1 MFNKNINIKNILAI
15 ILAIT
20 LIFSS
25 ISITVFATPS
35 SDIPDEML
43 DNVYL
48 DALAYT
54 GYDVQALKNNG
65 QIFIKY
71 GSMVSDSILS
81 NISYDSSFANEGIET
96 VTDTSTISGKAP
108 NLARFEKYGLCCA
121 SYCSYVYFNYLPN
134 IVGMDTSDYIRPT
147 NLKSSGAWSTAA
159 EKWVESGLAREIKF
173 KQSSDGKTFTAD
185 EEIPIGSLIVFTASG
200 TVSHVG
206 LYAGKYNG
214 KNFITHVGNSRGPEI
229 ITLEGLSKNGA
240 AELVSSVI
248 VPEIIEEN
256 GVIEVYKKDTNGKAL
271 SGAVFVATHKET
283 GIQYKIG
290 PTNSNGYAVSQERL
304 PYGTYTVKETVFPTN
319 YQSSGQSEWTV
330 TVNSSNK
337 GTVTINAVN
346 EQIPGKVQ
354 IVKTS
359 EDNKIDGISFR
370 ITGNGVDKT
379 VKTENG
385 GKITISNLKPGT
397 YTVTETVEDKYEP
410 QETRTVT
417 VVSGQTSTVTFNNTL
432 KRGDL
437 KVIKTSEDGLNE
449 GIKFHLYG
457 TSHSGLEVDEYAV
470 TNKNGIATFNDVLMG
485 NNYTLEEV
493 DTASKY
499 VVPESQSAN
508 IEWNKVTE
516 KSFHNILKKFTV
528 TVTKAD
534 TEKGNAQG
542 DATLTGAVY
551 GIYNGDELI
560 DKYTTDS
567 NGKFTTKEYVCGDN
581 WTLKEITAS
590 EGYLL
595 DETVY
600 KIGAEANNYTVERNT
615 LSMNVTE
622 QVIKGN
628 IAIIKHSDDGSTQIE
643 HPEVGAEFQVY
654 LKSAGSYNKAKE
666 TERDTLVCD
675 KNGFAQT
682 KDFPYGTYTVHQTKG
697 AEGREFMPD
706 FDVIIN
712 TDGQTYRYLINNANF
727 ESYVKVIKKDDETGK
742 TIPYAGAG
750 FQIYDPDGEL
760 VTMTYTYPTPTTIDI
775 FYTDASGSLI
785 TPEKLPYGK
794 GYKLVE
800 VQAPYGYVI
809 DRTPIT
815 FDIVADTATEDN
827 NFMIVVIEKTNIPQ
841 KGQIAFT
848 KTGYIFT
855 TVKEENGLY
864 EAQFELGNLDGAT
877 VTITAAEDIYTPD
890 GTLRYKKGSDVD
902 IIITKADGKAI
913 SKPLYLGKY
922 EIKESVAP
930 YGYTKSNEIVFVE
943 LTYAGQEIDIVSAET
958 SMYNHYQNVEISLK
972 KVLEQDELFNI
983 GMHDE
988 YKNIYFGLYVDE
1000 EIVAKDGTVIPKDGL
1015 IGYSSCDENG
1025 IISFAPNI
1033 PVDTKLY
1040 IKEYRTDEHYIISDE
1055 KYPLTFNY
1063 AGQNVTCVEI
1073 EANDGVSI
1081 ENKLIRGTIAVKKV
1095 DNDGFA
1101 VAGAVFGLF
1110 KANETEFTEKTALMI
1125 STSNEIGVFGFE
1137 NVPYGKWIVREIKSP
1152 PSFKINTTIY
1162 IVSITTDEE
1171 IVELVI
1177 ENKFILGSVKVSK
1190 IDKDNPEI
1198 KLSGAIFELYVDV
1211 DRNKEFNPE
1220 IDILVG
1226 QLNEDEVGV
1235 YIMNDLRHNGY
1246 FIHEKS
1252 APDGYI
1258 KDDDYHYFEIT
1269 EDGMLIEFEIT
1280 NEKLPEPEVPVPDIP
1295 NTDEPWR
1302 LGFWIGMTAVAF
1314 GGLVAYVIITIKK
1327 KDEE

>member
-1 MFNKNINIKNILAI
+1 MFKKNINIKKLLAVILATI
-15 ILAIT
+15 SV
-20 LIFSS
+20 FST
-25 ISITVFATPS
+25 IPVTVFAAPA

-54 GYDVQALKNNG
+54 GYDVQSLKDNG
-65 QIFIKY
+65 QIFKKY
-71 GSMVSDSILS
+71 GSMVADSILS
-81 NISYDSSFANEGIET
+81 NISYDTGFANEGTET
-96 VTDTSTISGKAP
+96 VVNVSTVSGKAP

-134 IVGMDTSDYIRPT
+134 IAGVDTSDYIRPT

-185 EEIPIGSLIVFTASG
+185 EEIPIGSLVVFTASG

-256 GVIEVYKKDTNGKAL
+256 GVIQIYKKDTNGKAL

-319 YQSSGQSEWTV
+319 YQASGQSEWTV

-337 GTVTINAVN
+337 GTVTINAIN
-346 EQIPGKVQ
+346 EQIPGNVQ

-359 EDNKIDGISFR
+359 EDGKADGVLFR

-379 VKTENG
+379 VKTEND

-397 YTVTETVEDKYEP
+397 YTITETVEDKYEP
-410 QETRTVT
+410 QETRNVT

-432 KRGDL
+432 KRGNL
-437 KVIKTSEDGLNE
+437 EVTKTSEDALNE

-470 TNKNGIATFNDVLMG
+470 TNKNGIAIFNDVLIG

-493 DTASKY
+493 DTDSKY
-499 VVPESQSAN
+499 VIPESQSAN

-516 KSFHNILKKFTV
+516 KSFHNVLKKFTV
-528 TVTKAD
+528 TVTKTDA
-534 TEKGNAQG
+534 EKGYAQG
-542 DATLTGAVY
+542 DATLSCAVY
-551 GIYNGDELI
+551 GIYDGDKLI
-560 DKYTTDS
+560 DKYTTDA
-567 NGKFTTKEYVCGDN
+567 NGKFTTKEYICSDN
-581 WTLKEITAS
+581 WTLREITAS

-595 DETVY
+595 DETVH
-600 KIGAEANNYTVERNT
+600 KIGAESNNYTVEKNT

-622 QVIKGN
+622 QAINGN

-654 LKSAGSYNKAKE
+654 LKAARNYEKAKE

-682 KDFPYGTYTVHQTKG
+682 KDLPYGTYTVHQTKG

-727 ESYVKVIKKDDETGK
+727 ESYVKVIKKDAETGK

-750 FQIYDPDGEL
+750 FKIYDPDGKL
-760 VTMTYTYPTPTTIDI
+760 VTMTYTYPTPTTIDT
-775 FYTDASGSLI
+775 FYTDANGSLI
-785 TPEKLPYGK
+785 TPERLPYGK

-800 VQAPYGYVI
+800 VQAPYGYVLNK
-809 DRTPIT
+809 TPVS
-815 FDIVADTATEDN
+815 FDITSDTATEDGG
-827 NFMIVVIEKTNIPQ
+827 ITVVI
-841 KGQIAFT
+841 
-848 KTGYIFT
+848 
-855 TVKEENGLY
+855 
-864 EAQFELGNLDGAT
+864 
-877 VTITAAEDIYTPD
+877 
-890 GTLRYKKGSDVD
+890 
-902 IIITKADGKAI
+902 
-913 SKPLYLGKY
+913 
-922 EIKESVAP
+922 
-930 YGYTKSNEIVFVE
+930 
-943 LTYAGQEIDIVSAET
+943 
-958 SMYNHYQNVEISLK
+958 
-972 KVLEQDELFNI
+972 
-983 GMHDE
+983 
-988 YKNIYFGLYVDE
+988 
-1000 EIVAKDGTVIPKDGL
+1000 
-1015 IGYSSCDENG
+1015 
-1025 IISFAPNI
+1025 
-1033 PVDTKLY
+1033 
-1040 IKEYRTDEHYIISDE
+1040 
-1055 KYPLTFNY
+1055 
-1063 AGQNVTCVEI
+1063 I
-1073 EANDGVSI
+1073 EV
-1081 ENKLIRGTIAVKKV
+1081 ENKPIRGTIVGKKI
-1095 DNDGFA
+1095 DEDGFA
-1101 VAGAVFGLF
+1101 IAGAVFGLF
-1110 KANETEFTEKTALMI
+1110 NESETAFTEETAIMI

-1137 NVPYGKWIVREIKSP
+1137 NILYGKWIVRELKSP
-1152 PSFKINTTIY
+1152 PSFKLNPTVYTVNVMEDGEIIEL
-1162 IVSITTDEE
+1162 IV
-1171 IVELVI
+1171 
-1177 ENKFILGSVKVSK
+1177 ENKFILGSVKVTK
-1190 IDKDNPEI
+1190 VDEDNPET
-1198 KLSGAIFELYVDV
+1198 KLSSAVFEIYVDV
-1211 DRNKEFNPE
+1211 DRNKEFNPD

-1226 QLNEDEVGV
+1226 ELTEDEIGV

-1246 FIHEKS
+1246 FVHEKL

-1258 KDDDYHYFEIT
+1258 KDDEYHYFEIT
-1269 EDGMLIEFEIT
+1269 EDGTIIELEIS
-1280 NEKLPEPEVPVPDIP
+1280 NEKIPEPEVPVPDIP
-1295 NTDEPWR
+1295 NTDASWR
-1302 LGFWIGMTAVAF
+1302 LSFWVGMTAIAF
-1314 GGLVAYVIITIKK
+1314 GGLVAYIIITIKR

>member
-1 MFNKNINIKNILAI
+1 MFKKNINIKKLLAVILAVI
-15 ILAIT
+15 SV
-20 LIFSS
+20 FST
-25 ISITVFATPS
+25 IPVTVFAAPA

-54 GYDVQALKNNG
+54 GYDVQGLKDNG
-65 QIFIKY
+65 QIFKKY
-71 GSMVSDSILS
+71 GSMVADSILS
-81 NISYDSSFANEGIET
+81 NISYDTGFANEGTET
-96 VTDTSTISGKAP
+96 VVNVSTVSGKAP

-134 IVGMDTSDYIRPT
+134 IAGVDTSDYIRPT

-283 GIQYKIG
+283 GTQYKIG
-290 PTNSNGYAVSQERL
+290 PTNSNGYTVSQERL
-304 PYGTYTVKETVFPTN
+304 PYGTYTVKETVFPIN
-319 YQSSGQSEWTV
+319 YQASGESEWTV
-330 TVNSSNK
+330 TVNSNNK

-359 EDNKIDGISFR
+359 EDGKVDGISFR

-379 VKTENG
+379 VKTEKD

-397 YTVTETVEDKYEP
+397 YTITETVEDKYEP
-410 QETRTVT
+410 QETRKAT

-432 KRGDL
+432 KRGTL
-437 KVIKTSEDGLNE
+437 EVTKTSEDGLNE

-457 TSHSGLEVDEYAV
+457 TSHSGLEVDEYTV
-470 TNKNGIATFNDVLMG
+470 TDKNGIATFNDVLMG
-485 NNYTLEEV
+485 NDYTLEEV

-499 VVPESQSAN
+499 VVPESQNTN

-516 KSFHNILKKFTV
+516 KSFHNVLKKFTV
-528 TVTKAD
+528 TITKTD
-534 TEKGNAQG
+534 TEKGFSQG
-542 DATLTGAVY
+542 YATLTGAVY
-551 GIYNGDELI
+551 GIYNGDKLI
-560 DKYTTDS
+560 DKYTTDA
-567 NGKFTTKEYVCGDN
+567 NGKFTTREYVCGDN
-581 WTLKEITAS
+581 WTLREIAAS

-595 DETVY
+595 DETVH
-600 KIGAEANNYTVERNT
+600 KIGAESKNYTVERNT

-666 TERDTLVCD
+666 TERDAIVCD

-682 KDFPYGTYTVHQTKG
+682 KDLPYGTYIVHQTKG
-697 AEGREFMPD
+697 TEGRELLPD
-706 FDVIIN
+706 FDVVIN

-727 ESYVKVIKKDDETGK
+727 ESYVKVIKKDAETGK
-742 TIPYAGAG
+742 TIPYVGAG
-750 FQIYDPDGEL
+750 FQIYDPDGKL
-760 VTMTYTYPTPTTIDI
+760 VTMTYTYPTPTTIDT
-775 FYTDASGSLI
+775 FYTDANGSLI
-785 TPEKLPYGK
+785 TPERLPYGK
-794 GYKLVE
+794 GYTLVE

-809 DRTPIT
+809 DRNPVS
-815 FDIVADTATEDN
+815 FDITADTATEDGE
-827 NFMIVVIEKTNIPQ
+827 IILVI
-841 KGQIAFT
+841 
-848 KTGYIFT
+848 
-855 TVKEENGLY
+855 
-864 EAQFELGNLDGAT
+864 
-877 VTITAAEDIYTPD
+877 
-890 GTLRYKKGSDVD
+890 
-902 IIITKADGKAI
+902 
-913 SKPLYLGKY
+913 
-922 EIKESVAP
+922 
-930 YGYTKSNEIVFVE
+930 
-943 LTYAGQEIDIVSAET
+943 
-958 SMYNHYQNVEISLK
+958 
-972 KVLEQDELFNI
+972 
-983 GMHDE
+983 
-988 YKNIYFGLYVDE
+988 
-1000 EIVAKDGTVIPKDGL
+1000 
-1015 IGYSSCDENG
+1015 
-1025 IISFAPNI
+1025 
-1033 PVDTKLY
+1033 
-1040 IKEYRTDEHYIISDE
+1040 
-1055 KYPLTFNY
+1055 
-1063 AGQNVTCVEI
+1063 I
-1073 EANDGVSI
+1073 EI
-1081 ENKLIRGTIAVKKV
+1081 ENKPIR
-1095 DNDGFA
+1095 
-1101 VAGAVFGLF
+1101 
-1110 KANETEFTEKTALMI
+1110 
-1125 STSNEIGVFGFE
+1125 
-1137 NVPYGKWIVREIKSP
+1137 
-1152 PSFKINTTIY
+1152 
-1162 IVSITTDEE
+1162 
-1171 IVELVI
+1171 
-1177 ENKFILGSVKVSK
+1177 GSVKVTK
-1190 IDKDNPEI
+1190 VDEGNPEI
-1198 KLSGAIFELYVDV
+1198 KLSGAVFELYVDV
-1211 DRNKEFNPE
+1211 DKNKEFNPD

-1226 QLNEDEVGV
+1226 ELNEDKVGV

-1258 KDDDYHYFEIT
+1258 KDDGYHYFEIT
-1269 EDGMLIEFEIT
+1269 EDGIVIELEIT
-1280 NEKLPEPEVPVPDIP
+1280 NEKIPEPEVPVPDIP
-1295 NTDEPWR
+1295 NTDASWR
-1302 LGFWIGMTAVAF
+1302 LSFWVGMTAIAF
-1314 GGLVAYVIITIKK
+1314 GGLVAYVIITIKR

>member
-1 MFNKNINIKNILAI
+1 MFKKNIKIKKLLAVILA
-15 ILAIT
+15 AISV
-20 LIFSS
+20 FSS
-25 ISITVFATPS
+25 IPVTVFAAPA

-54 GYDVQALKNNG
+54 GYDVQGLKDNG
-65 QIFIKY
+65 QLFKKY

-81 NISYDSSFANEGIET
+81 DISYDTGFANEGTET
-96 VTDTSTISGKAP
+96 VTDSSTISGKAP

-134 IVGMDTSDYIRPT
+134 IVGMDTSGYIRPT

-200 TVSHVG
+200 KVSHVG

-229 ITLEGLSKNGA
+229 ITMEGLSKNGS

-283 GIQYKIG
+283 GTQYKIG

-319 YQSSGQSEWTV
+319 YQASGQSEWTV
-330 TVNSSNK
+330 TVNSNNK
-337 GTVTINAVN
+337 GTVTINAIN

-354 IVKTS
+354 IVKIS
-359 EDNKIDGISFR
+359 EDGKVDGISFH

-385 GKITISNLKPGT
+385 GKIIVSNLKPGT
-397 YTVTETVEDKYEP
+397 YTITETVEDKYEP
-410 QETRTVT
+410 QERRTVT

-432 KRGDL
+432 KRGIL
-437 KVIKTSEDGLNE
+437 EVTKTSEDGLNE

-457 TSHSGLEVDEYAV
+457 TSHSGLKIDEYAV
-470 TNKNGIATFNDVLMG
+470 TDKNGIATFNDVLIG

-499 VVPESQSAN
+499 VVLESQSAN

-516 KSFHNILKKFTV
+516 KSFHNVLKKFTV
-528 TVTKAD
+528 TVTKTDA
-534 TEKGNAQG
+534 EKSNAQG
-542 DATLTGAVY
+542 DATITGAVY
-551 GIYNGDELI
+551 GIYNGDDLI
-560 DKYTTDS
+560 DKYTTDA

-581 WTLKEITAS
+581 WTLREITAS

-595 DETVY
+595 DETVH
-600 KIGAEANNYTVERNT
+600 KIGAESKNYTVERNT
-615 LSMNVTE
+615 LSMSVTE

-654 LKSAGSYNKAKE
+654 LKSAGSYNEAKE

-706 FDVIIN
+706 FDAIIN

-727 ESYVKVIKKDDETGK
+727 ESYVKVIKKDAETGK

-750 FQIYDPDGEL
+750 FQIYDPDGKL
-760 VTMTYTYPTPTTIDI
+760 VTMTYTYPTPTTIDT
-775 FYTDASGSLI
+775 FYTDTNGSLI
-785 TPEKLPYGK
+785 TPERLPYGK
-794 GYKLVE
+794 GYTLVE

-809 DRTPIT
+809 DRNPVS
-815 FDIVADTATEDN
+815 FDITADTATEDGE
-827 NFMIVVIEKTNIPQ
+827 ITVVVIE
-841 KGQIAFT
+841 
-848 KTGYIFT
+848 
-855 TVKEENGLY
+855 
-864 EAQFELGNLDGAT
+864 
-877 VTITAAEDIYTPD
+877 
-890 GTLRYKKGSDVD
+890 
-902 IIITKADGKAI
+902 
-913 SKPLYLGKY
+913 
-922 EIKESVAP
+922 
-930 YGYTKSNEIVFVE
+930 
-943 LTYAGQEIDIVSAET
+943 
-958 SMYNHYQNVEISLK
+958 
-972 KVLEQDELFNI
+972 
-983 GMHDE
+983 
-988 YKNIYFGLYVDE
+988 
-1000 EIVAKDGTVIPKDGL
+1000 
-1015 IGYSSCDENG
+1015 
-1025 IISFAPNI
+1025 
-1033 PVDTKLY
+1033 
-1040 IKEYRTDEHYIISDE
+1040 
-1055 KYPLTFNY
+1055 
-1063 AGQNVTCVEI
+1063 
-1073 EANDGVSI
+1073 I
-1081 ENKLIRGTIAVKKV
+1081 ENKPIRGTIMGKKI
-1095 DNDGFA
+1095 DEDGFTTSS
-1101 VAGAVFGLF
+1101 AVFGLF
-1110 KANETEFTEKTALMI
+1110 KENETEFTEETALMT

-1137 NVPYGKWIVREIKSP
+1137 NVPYGKWIVRELKSP
-1152 PSFKINTTIY
+1152 PSFKLNTTVYTVNVMEDGEIIEL
-1162 IVSITTDEE
+1162 IV
-1171 IVELVI
+1171 
-1177 ENKFILGSVKVSK
+1177 ENKFILGSVKVTK
-1190 IDKDNPEI
+1190 VDEDNLET
-1198 KLSGAIFELYVDV
+1198 KLSGAIFEIYVDV
-1211 DRNKEFNPE
+1211 DGNKEFNPE
-1220 IDILVG
+1220 IDILIG
-1226 QLNEDEVGV
+1226 ELKEDEVGV
-1235 YIMNDLRHNGY
+1235 YIMNDLRYNGY
-1246 FIHEKS
+1246 FVYEKS

-1258 KDDDYHYFEIT
+1258 KDDGYHYFEIT
-1269 EDGMLIEFEIT
+1269 EDGMLIELEIT
-1280 NEKLPEPEVPVPDIP
+1280 NEKIPEPEVPVPDIP
-1295 NTDEPWR
+1295 NTDASWR
-1302 LGFWIGMTAVAF
+1302 LSFWIGMTAIVF
-1314 GGLVAYVIITIKK
+1314 GCLVAYIIITIKR

>member
-1 MFNKNINIKNILAI
+1 MQNKVKKI
-15 ILAIT
+15 
-20 LIFSS
+20 
-25 ISITVFATPS
+25 ISIFLSILMVASVLPLSVFAAPS
-35 SDIPDEML
+35 SDVPDEML

-134 IVGMDTSDYIRPT
+134 IAGVDTSDYIRPT

-159 EKWVESGLAREIKF
+159 QKWVESGKAREISF

-185 EEIPIGSLIVFTASG
+185 EEIPIGSLVVFTASG

-256 GVIEVYKKDTNGKAL
+256 GVIEIYKKDTNGKAL

-319 YQSSGQSEWTV
+319 YQASGQSEWTV

-337 GTVTINAVN
+337 GTVTINAIN
-346 EQIPGKVQ
+346 EQIPGNVQ

-359 EDNKIDGISFR
+359 EDGKADGVLFR
-370 ITGNGVDKT
+370 ITGNGVDKP
-379 VKTENG
+379 VKTEND

-397 YTVTETVEDKYEP
+397 YTITETVEDKYEP

-432 KRGDL
+432 KRGNL
-437 KVIKTSEDGLNE
+437 EVTKTSEDGLNE
-449 GIKFHLYG
+449 GVKFHLYG
-457 TSHSGLEVDEYAV
+457 TSHSGLKVDEYAI
-470 TNKNGIATFNDVLMG
+470 TNKNGIAIFNDVLIG

-493 DTASKY
+493 DTDSKY
-499 VVPESQSAN
+499 VLPESQSAN

-516 KSFHNILKKFTV
+516 KSFHNALKKFTV
-528 TVTKAD
+528 TVTKTD
-534 TEKGNAQG
+534 KETNSAQG
-542 DATLTGAVY
+542 NATLTGAVY

-560 DKYTTDS
+560 DKYTTDA
-567 NGKFTTKEYVCGDN
+567 NGNFTTKEYVCGDN
-581 WTLKEITAS
+581 WTLREITAS

-595 DETVY
+595 DETVH
-600 KIGAEANNYTVERNT
+600 KIGVEPKNYTVEKNT

-628 IAIIKHSDDGSTQIE
+628 IAIIKHSDDGGTQIE
-643 HPEVGAEFQVY
+643 HPEVGAEFLVY
-654 LKSAGSYNKAKE
+654 LKSAGSYDKAKE

-682 KDFPYGTYTVHQTKG
+682 KDLPYGTYTVHQTKG
-697 AEGREFMPD
+697 AEGRQFIPN
-706 FDVIIN
+706 FDVVIN
-712 TDGQTYRYLINNANF
+712 SDGQTYRYLINNANF
-727 ESYVKVIKKDDETGK
+727 ESYVKVIKKDSETGK
-742 TIPYAGAG
+742 TVPYAGAG
-750 FQIYDPDGEL
+750 FKIYDPDGKL
-760 VTMTYTYPTPTTIDI
+760 VTMTYTYPTPTTIDT
-775 FYTDASGSLI
+775 FYTDANGSLV
-785 TPEKLPYGK
+785 TPERLPYGK

-815 FDIVADTATEDN
+815 FDIAADTATEDGG
-827 NFMIVVIEKTNIPQ
+827 ITVVI
-841 KGQIAFT
+841 
-848 KTGYIFT
+848 
-855 TVKEENGLY
+855 
-864 EAQFELGNLDGAT
+864 
-877 VTITAAEDIYTPD
+877 
-890 GTLRYKKGSDVD
+890 
-902 IIITKADGKAI
+902 
-913 SKPLYLGKY
+913 
-922 EIKESVAP
+922 
-930 YGYTKSNEIVFVE
+930 
-943 LTYAGQEIDIVSAET
+943 
-958 SMYNHYQNVEISLK
+958 
-972 KVLEQDELFNI
+972 
-983 GMHDE
+983 
-988 YKNIYFGLYVDE
+988 
-1000 EIVAKDGTVIPKDGL
+1000 
-1015 IGYSSCDENG
+1015 
-1025 IISFAPNI
+1025 
-1033 PVDTKLY
+1033 
-1040 IKEYRTDEHYIISDE
+1040 
-1055 KYPLTFNY
+1055 
-1063 AGQNVTCVEI
+1063 I
-1073 EANDGVSI
+1073 EV
-1081 ENKLIRGTIAVKKV
+1081 ENKPIHGTIMGKKL
-1095 DNDGFA
+1095 DEDGFA
-1101 VAGAVFGLF
+1101 IAGAVFGLF
-1110 KANETEFTEKTALMI
+1110 KENETEFTEETALMT

-1137 NVPYGKWIVREIKSP
+1137 NVSYGEWIVREIETP
-1152 PSFKINTTIY
+1152 PSFKLNPTVYKVKVMEDGEVI
-1162 IVSITTDEE
+1162 
-1171 IVELVI
+1171 ELVV
-1177 ENKFILGSVKVSK
+1177 ENKFILGSVEVTKV
-1190 IDKDNPEI
+1190 DEDNLEI

-1211 DRNKEFNPE
+1211 DGNKEFNSE
-1220 IDILVG
+1220 IDILIG
-1226 QLNEDEVGV
+1226 ELKEDEVGV
-1235 YIMNDLRHNGY
+1235 YIMNDLRYNGY
-1246 FIHEKS
+1246 FVYEKS
-1252 APDGYI
+1252 APGGYI
-1258 KDDDYHYFEIT
+1258 KDDKYHYFEIT
-1269 EDGMLIEFEIT
+1269 EDGTIIELEIS
-1280 NEKLPEPEVPVPDIP
+1280 NEKIPEPETPNPDIP
-1295 NTDEPWR
+1295 NTDVPWR
-1302 LGFWIGMTAVAF
+1302 LGFWVGMTAVAF

>member
-1 MFNKNINIKNILAI
+1 MFKKNINIKKLLAVILA
-15 ILAIT
+15 AISV
-20 LIFSS
+20 FSS
-25 ISITVFATPS
+25 IPVTVFAAPA

-54 GYDVQALKNNG
+54 GYNVQSLKDNG
-65 QIFIKY
+65 QIFKKY
-71 GSMVSDSILS
+71 GSMVADSILS
-81 NISYDSSFANEGIET
+81 DISYDTGFANEGTET
-96 VTDTSTISGKAP
+96 VSDSSTVSGKAP

-134 IVGMDTSDYIRPT
+134 IAGVDTSDYIRPT

-319 YQSSGQSEWTV
+319 YQASGQSEWTV

-359 EDNKIDGISFR
+359 EDGKVDGISFH
-370 ITGNGVDKT
+370 ITGNGVNKT

-385 GKITISNLKPGT
+385 GKITISNLKPGI
-397 YTVTETVEDKYEP
+397 YTITEIVEDKYEP
-410 QETRTVT
+410 QETKTVT
-417 VVSGQTSTVTFNNTL
+417 VVSGQTSTITFNNTL
-432 KRGDL
+432 KRGRL
-437 KVIKTSEDGLNE
+437 EITKTSEDGLNE
-449 GIKFHLYG
+449 GVTFHLYG
-457 TSHSGLEVDEYAV
+457 TSHSGLKVDEYAV

-499 VVPESQSAN
+499 VIPKSQTAT

-516 KSFHNILKKFTV
+516 KSFHNMLKKFTV
-528 TVTKAD
+528 TVTKTDA
-534 TEKGNAQG
+534 EKVSAQS
-542 DATLTGAVY
+542 DATLAGAVY

-560 DKYTTDS
+560 DKYTTDA

-581 WTLKEITAS
+581 WTLREITAS

-595 DETVY
+595 DETVH
-600 KIGAEANNYTVERNT
+600 KIGAESKNYTVESNT

-622 QVIKGN
+622 QIIKGN

-654 LKSAGSYNKAKE
+654 LKSAGNYDTAKE

-675 KNGFAQT
+675 KNGFTQT
-682 KDFPYGTYTVHQTKG
+682 KDLPYGTYTVHQTKG
-697 AEGREFMPD
+697 AEGREFISD
-706 FDVIIN
+706 FDVVIN

-727 ESYVKVIKKDDETGK
+727 ESYVKVIKKDAETGK

-750 FQIYDPDGEL
+750 FKIYDPDGKL
-760 VTMTYTYPTPTTIDI
+760 VTMTYTYPTPTTIDT
-775 FYTDASGSLI
+775 FYTDANGSLI
-785 TPEKLPYGK
+785 TPERLPYGK
-794 GYKLVE
+794 GYTLVE

-809 DRTPIT
+809 DKKPVS
-815 FDIVADTATEDN
+815 FDITADTATEDGGIT
-827 NFMIVVIEKTNIPQ
+827 MVVIE
-841 KGQIAFT
+841 
-848 KTGYIFT
+848 
-855 TVKEENGLY
+855 V
-864 EAQFELGNLDGAT
+864 
-877 VTITAAEDIYTPD
+877 
-890 GTLRYKKGSDVD
+890 
-902 IIITKADGKAI
+902 
-913 SKPLYLGKY
+913 
-922 EIKESVAP
+922 
-930 YGYTKSNEIVFVE
+930 
-943 LTYAGQEIDIVSAET
+943 
-958 SMYNHYQNVEISLK
+958 
-972 KVLEQDELFNI
+972 
-983 GMHDE
+983 
-988 YKNIYFGLYVDE
+988 
-1000 EIVAKDGTVIPKDGL
+1000 
-1015 IGYSSCDENG
+1015 
-1025 IISFAPNI
+1025 
-1033 PVDTKLY
+1033 
-1040 IKEYRTDEHYIISDE
+1040 
-1055 KYPLTFNY
+1055 
-1063 AGQNVTCVEI
+1063 
-1073 EANDGVSI
+1073 
-1081 ENKLIRGTIAVKKV
+1081 ENKPIRGTIVGTKI
-1095 DNDGFA
+1095 DEDGFA
-1101 VAGAVFGLF
+1101 IAGAVFGLF
-1110 KANETEFTEKTALMI
+1110 KENETEFTEETALMT

-1137 NVPYGKWIVREIKSP
+1137 NVSYGEWIVREIETP
-1152 PSFKINTTIY
+1152 PSFKLNPTVYKVKVMEDGEVI
-1162 IVSITTDEE
+1162 
-1171 IVELVI
+1171 ELVV
-1177 ENKFILGSVKVSK
+1177 ENKFILGSVEVTKV
-1190 IDKDNPEI
+1190 DEDNPET
-1198 KLSGAIFELYVDV
+1198 KLSGAVFEVYVDV
-1211 DRNKEFNPE
+1211 DKNKEFNPE

-1226 QLNEDEVGV
+1226 ELKEDEVGV

-1269 EDGMLIEFEIT
+1269 EDGMVIELEIT
-1280 NEKLPEPEVPVPDIP
+1280 NERTPEPEVPVPDIP
-1295 NTDEPWR
+1295 NTDASWK
-1302 LGFWIGMTAVAF
+1302 LSFWVGMTAIAF
-1314 GGLVAYVIITIKK
+1314 GGLVAYIIITIKK

>member
-1 MFNKNINIKNILAI
+1 MFKKNINIKKLLAVILA
-15 ILAIT
+15 AISV
-20 LIFSS
+20 FSS
-25 ISITVFATPS
+25 IPVTVFAAPA
-35 SDIPDEML
+35 SDIPNEML

-54 GYDVQALKNNG
+54 GYNVQSLKDNG
-65 QIFIKY
+65 QIFKKY
-71 GSMVSDSILS
+71 GSMVADSILS
-81 NISYDSSFANEGIET
+81 DISYDTGFANEGTET
-96 VTDTSTISGKAP
+96 VSDSSTVSGKAP

-134 IVGMDTSDYIRPT
+134 IAGVDTSDYIRPT

-229 ITLEGLSKNGA
+229 ITMEGLSKNGS

-271 SGAVFVATHKET
+271 NGAVFVATHKET
-283 GIQYKIG
+283 GTQYKIG

-319 YQSSGQSEWTV
+319 YQASGKSEWTV
-330 TVNSSNK
+330 TVDSSNK

-359 EDNKIDGISFR
+359 EDGKVDGISFR

-379 VKTENG
+379 VKTEND
-385 GKITISNLKPGT
+385 GKITISDLKPGT
-397 YTVTETVEDKYEP
+397 YTITETVEDKYEP
-410 QETRTVT
+410 QEIRTVT

-432 KRGDL
+432 KRGNL
-437 KVIKTSEDGLNE
+437 KVAKISEDGLNE

-457 TSHSGLEVDEYAV
+457 TSYSGLTVNEYAV

-516 KSFHNILKKFTV
+516 KSFYNVLKKFTV

-534 TEKGNAQG
+534 TEIGNAQG

-560 DKYTTDS
+560 DKYTTDA

-581 WTLKEITAS
+581 WTLREITES

-595 DETVY
+595 DETVH
-600 KIGAEANNYTVERNT
+600 KIGAKSKNYTVERNT

-654 LKSAGSYNKAKE
+654 LKSAGNYEKAKE

-682 KDFPYGTYTVHQTKG
+682 KDLPYGTYTVHQTKG
-697 AEGREFMPD
+697 AKGREFISD
-706 FDVIIN
+706 FDVVIN
-712 TDGQTYRYLINNANF
+712 SDGQTYRYLINNANF
-727 ESYVKVIKKDDETGK
+727 ESYVKVIKKDAETGK
-742 TIPYAGAG
+742 TVPYAGAG
-750 FQIYDPDGEL
+750 FQIYDPDGKL
-760 VTMTYTYPTPTTIDI
+760 VTMTYTYPTPTTIDT
-775 FYTDASGSLI
+775 FYTDANGSLV
-785 TPEKLPYGK
+785 TPERFPYGK
-794 GYKLVE
+794 GYKFVE

-809 DRTPIT
+809 DRNPVS
-815 FDIVADTATEDN
+815 FDITPDTATEDGG
-827 NFMIVVIEKTNIPQ
+827 ITVVI
-841 KGQIAFT
+841 
-848 KTGYIFT
+848 
-855 TVKEENGLY
+855 
-864 EAQFELGNLDGAT
+864 
-877 VTITAAEDIYTPD
+877 
-890 GTLRYKKGSDVD
+890 
-902 IIITKADGKAI
+902 
-913 SKPLYLGKY
+913 
-922 EIKESVAP
+922 
-930 YGYTKSNEIVFVE
+930 
-943 LTYAGQEIDIVSAET
+943 
-958 SMYNHYQNVEISLK
+958 
-972 KVLEQDELFNI
+972 
-983 GMHDE
+983 
-988 YKNIYFGLYVDE
+988 
-1000 EIVAKDGTVIPKDGL
+1000 
-1015 IGYSSCDENG
+1015 
-1025 IISFAPNI
+1025 
-1033 PVDTKLY
+1033 
-1040 IKEYRTDEHYIISDE
+1040 
-1055 KYPLTFNY
+1055 
-1063 AGQNVTCVEI
+1063 I
-1073 EANDGVSI
+1073 EV
-1081 ENKLIRGTIAVKKV
+1081 ENKPIRGTIVGKKI
-1095 DNDGFA
+1095 DEDGF
-1101 VAGAVFGLF
+1101 VIAGTVFGLF
-1110 KANETEFTEKTALMI
+1110 KENETEFTEGTAIMT

-1137 NVPYGKWIVREIKSP
+1137 NVSYGEWIVREIETP
-1152 PSFKINTTIY
+1152 PSFKLNPTVYKVKVMEDGEVI
-1162 IVSITTDEE
+1162 
-1171 IVELVI
+1171 ELVV
-1177 ENKFILGSVKVSK
+1177 ENKFILGSVEVTKV
-1190 IDKDNPEI
+1190 DEDNPEI
-1198 KLSGAIFELYVDV
+1198 KLSGAVFELYVDI
-1211 DRNKEFNPE
+1211 DRNKEFNPD

-1226 QLNEDEVGV
+1226 ELNEDEVGV
-1235 YIMNDLRHNGY
+1235 YIMNDLRYNGY

-1252 APDGYI
+1252 APDGYN
-1258 KDDDYHYFEIT
+1258 KDDSYHYFEIT
-1269 EDGMLIEFEIT
+1269 EDGMLIELKIT
-1280 NEKLPEPEVPVPDIP
+1280 NEKIPKPKVPVPDIP
-1295 NTDEPWR
+1295 NTDASWR
-1302 LGFWIGMTAVAF
+1302 LSFWIGMTAIVF

>member
-1 MFNKNINIKNILAI
+1 MKKTLKKLIAILLTVVTI
-15 ILAIT
+15 IGILPLSA
-20 LIFSS
+20 
-25 ISITVFATPS
+25 FASPS

-48 DALAYT
+48 DALEYT
-54 GYDVQALKNNG
+54 GYDVQGLKDDG
-65 QIFIKY
+65 QIFKKY
-71 GSMVSDSILS
+71 GSMVADIIFS
-81 NISYDSSFANEGIET
+81 NISYDSSFANEGTET
-96 VTDTSTISGKAP
+96 VADSSTVSGKAP
-108 NLARFEKYGLCCA
+108 NLARFEEYGLCCA

-134 IVGMDTSDYIRPT
+134 IAGVDTSDYIRPT

-200 TVSHVG
+200 KVSHVG

-229 ITLEGLSKNGA
+229 IALEGLMKNGV

-248 VPEIIEEN
+248 VPEVIEEN

-283 GIQYKIG
+283 GTQFKIG
-290 PTNSNGYAVSQERL
+290 PTNSNGYAVSQGRL
-304 PYGTYTVKETVFPTN
+304 PYGTYTIKETVFPTN
-319 YQSSGQSEWTV
+319 YQVSGESEWTV

-359 EDNKIDGISFR
+359 EDGKVDEISFR
-370 ITGNGVDKT
+370 ITGNGIDKT

-397 YTVTETVEDKYEP
+397 YTITETVEDKYKP
-410 QETRTVT
+410 QETRKVI

-432 KRGDL
+432 KRGNL
-437 KVIKTSEDGLNE
+437 EVTKTSEDGLNE

-470 TNKNGIATFNDVLMG
+470 TDKNGVATFNDVLIG
-485 NNYTLEEV
+485 NGYTLVEV

-499 VVPESQSAN
+499 VVPESQKAN
-508 IEWNKVTE
+508 VEWNKVTE
-516 KSFHNILKKFTV
+516 KSFHNVLKKFTV

-560 DKYTTDS
+560 DKYTTDA

-581 WTLKEITAS
+581 WTLREITAS

-600 KIGAEANNYTVERNT
+600 KIGAESKNYTVEKNT

-622 QVIKGN
+622 QVIKGK

-654 LKSAGSYNKAKE
+654 LKSTGGYDKAKE

-682 KDFPYGTYTVHQTKG
+682 KDLPYGTYTVHQTKG
-697 AEGREFMPD
+697 AEGREFISD
-706 FDVIIN
+706 FDVVIN

-727 ESYVKVIKKDDETGK
+727 ESYVKVIKKDAETSK
-742 TIPYAGAG
+742 TIPYAGAS
-750 FQIYDPDGEL
+750 FKIYDPDGKL
-760 VTMTYTYPTPTTIDI
+760 VTMTYTYPTPTTIDT

-785 TPEKLPYGK
+785 TPERLPYGK
-794 GYKLVE
+794 GYTLVE

-809 DRTPIT
+809 DRNPVS
-815 FDIVADTATEDN
+815 FDITADTATEDGG
-827 NFMIVVIEKTNIPQ
+827 ITVVVIE
-841 KGQIAFT
+841 
-848 KTGYIFT
+848 
-855 TVKEENGLY
+855 V
-864 EAQFELGNLDGAT
+864 
-877 VTITAAEDIYTPD
+877 
-890 GTLRYKKGSDVD
+890 
-902 IIITKADGKAI
+902 
-913 SKPLYLGKY
+913 
-922 EIKESVAP
+922 
-930 YGYTKSNEIVFVE
+930 
-943 LTYAGQEIDIVSAET
+943 
-958 SMYNHYQNVEISLK
+958 
-972 KVLEQDELFNI
+972 
-983 GMHDE
+983 
-988 YKNIYFGLYVDE
+988 
-1000 EIVAKDGTVIPKDGL
+1000 
-1015 IGYSSCDENG
+1015 
-1025 IISFAPNI
+1025 
-1033 PVDTKLY
+1033 
-1040 IKEYRTDEHYIISDE
+1040 
-1055 KYPLTFNY
+1055 
-1063 AGQNVTCVEI
+1063 
-1073 EANDGVSI
+1073 
-1081 ENKLIRGTIAVKKV
+1081 ENKPIRGTIVGKKI
-1095 DNDGFA
+1095 DEDCFA
-1101 VAGAVFGLF
+1101 IAGAVFGLF
-1110 KANETEFTEKTALMI
+1110 NESETEFTEETAIMI

-1171 IVELVI
+1171 IVELII
-1177 ENKFILGSVKVSK
+1177 ENEFILGSVKVSK
-1190 IDKDNPEI
+1190 IDKDNPET
-1198 KLSGAIFELYVDV
+1198 KLSGAVFEVYVDV

-1226 QLNEDEVGV
+1226 ELNEDEVGV

-1258 KDDDYHYFEIT
+1258 KNDGYHYFEIT
-1269 EDGMLIEFEIT
+1269 EDGMVIELEIT
-1280 NEKLPEPEVPVPDIP
+1280 NEKIPEPEVPVPDIP
-1295 NTDEPWR
+1295 NTDASWK
-1302 LGFWIGMTAVAF
+1302 LSFWVGMSAVAF
-1314 GGLVAYVIITIKK
+1314 GGLIAYVIITIKK

>member
-1 MFNKNINIKNILAI
+1 MQNKVKKI
-15 ILAIT
+15 
-20 LIFSS
+20 
-25 ISITVFATPS
+25 ISIFLSILMVASVLPLSVFAASS
-35 SDIPDEML
+35 SDVPDEML

-134 IVGMDTSDYIRPT
+134 IAGVDTSDYIRPT

-159 EKWVESGLAREIKF
+159 QKWVESGKAREISF
-173 KQSSDGKTFTAD
+173 KQSSDGKTFTTD

-214 KNFITHVGNSRGPEI
+214 KNYITHVGNSRGPEI

-256 GVIEVYKKDTNGKAL
+256 GVIEIYKKDTNGKAL

-319 YQSSGQSEWTV
+319 YQASGQSEWTV

-337 GTVTINAVN
+337 GTVTINAIN

-370 ITGNGVDKT
+370 IIGNGVDKT

-385 GKITISNLKPGT
+385 GKITISDLKPGT
-397 YTVTETVEDKYEP
+397 YTITETVEDKYEP
-410 QETRTVT
+410 QEIRAVT

-432 KRGDL
+432 KRGNL
-437 KVIKTSEDGLNE
+437 KVAKISEDGLNE

-457 TSHSGLEVDEYAV
+457 TSYSGLTVNEYAV

-516 KSFHNILKKFTV
+516 KSFYNVLKKFTV
-528 TVTKAD
+528 TVTKED
-534 TEKGNAQG
+534 TEIGNAQG

-560 DKYTTDS
+560 DKYTTDA

-581 WTLKEITAS
+581 WTLREITAS

-595 DETVY
+595 DKTIH
-600 KIGAEANNYTVERNT
+600 KIGAESKNYTVEMNP
-615 LSMNVTE
+615 LIMNVTE

-654 LKSAGSYNKAKE
+654 LKSVGSYDKAKE
-666 TERDTLVCD
+666 TERDTLMCD
-675 KNGFAQT
+675 ENGFAQT
-682 KDFPYGTYTVHQTKG
+682 KDLPYGIYTVHQTKG
-697 AEGREFMPD
+697 AEGREFIFD
-706 FDVIIN
+706 FDVVIN

-727 ESYVKVIKKDDETGK
+727 ESYVKVIKKDAETGK
-742 TIPYAGAG
+742 TIPYVGAG
-750 FQIYDPDGEL
+750 FQIYDPDGKL
-760 VTMTYTYPTPTTIDI
+760 VTMTYTYPTPTTIDT
-775 FYTDASGSLI
+775 FYTDANGSLI
-785 TPEKLPYGK
+785 TPERLPCGK
-794 GYKLVE
+794 GYTLVE

-809 DRTPIT
+809 DRNPVS
-815 FDIVADTATEDN
+815 FDITADTATEDGE
-827 NFMIVVIEKTNIPQ
+827 IILVI
-841 KGQIAFT
+841 
-848 KTGYIFT
+848 
-855 TVKEENGLY
+855 
-864 EAQFELGNLDGAT
+864 
-877 VTITAAEDIYTPD
+877 
-890 GTLRYKKGSDVD
+890 
-902 IIITKADGKAI
+902 
-913 SKPLYLGKY
+913 
-922 EIKESVAP
+922 
-930 YGYTKSNEIVFVE
+930 
-943 LTYAGQEIDIVSAET
+943 
-958 SMYNHYQNVEISLK
+958 
-972 KVLEQDELFNI
+972 
-983 GMHDE
+983 
-988 YKNIYFGLYVDE
+988 
-1000 EIVAKDGTVIPKDGL
+1000 
-1015 IGYSSCDENG
+1015 
-1025 IISFAPNI
+1025 
-1033 PVDTKLY
+1033 
-1040 IKEYRTDEHYIISDE
+1040 
-1055 KYPLTFNY
+1055 
-1063 AGQNVTCVEI
+1063 I
-1073 EANDGVSI
+1073 EI
-1081 ENKLIRGTIAVKKV
+1081 ENKPIR
-1095 DNDGFA
+1095 
-1101 VAGAVFGLF
+1101 
-1110 KANETEFTEKTALMI
+1110 
-1125 STSNEIGVFGFE
+1125 
-1137 NVPYGKWIVREIKSP
+1137 
-1152 PSFKINTTIY
+1152 
-1162 IVSITTDEE
+1162 
-1171 IVELVI
+1171 
-1177 ENKFILGSVKVSK
+1177 GSVKVTK
-1190 IDKDNPEI
+1190 VDEDNPEI
-1198 KLSGAIFELYVDV
+1198 KLSGAVFELYVDV
-1211 DRNKEFNPE
+1211 DKNKEFNPD

-1226 QLNEDEVGV
+1226 ELNEDKVGV

-1258 KDDDYHYFEIT
+1258 KDDGYHYFEIT
-1269 EDGMLIEFEIT
+1269 EDGIVIELEIT
-1280 NEKLPEPEVPVPDIP
+1280 NEKIPEPEVPVPDIP
-1295 NTDEPWR
+1295 NTDASWR
-1302 LGFWIGMTAVAF
+1302 LSFWIGMTAIAF

>member
-1 MFNKNINIKNILAI
+1 MFKKNINIKKLLAVILAVI
-15 ILAIT
+15 SV
-20 LIFSS
+20 FST
-25 ISITVFATPS
+25 IPVAVFAAPA

-54 GYDVQALKNNG
+54 GYDVQGLKDNG
-65 QIFIKY
+65 QIFKKY
-71 GSMVSDSILS
+71 GSMVADSILS
-81 NISYDSSFANEGIET
+81 NISYDTGFANEGTET
-96 VTDTSTISGKAP
+96 VSDSSTVSGKAP

-134 IVGMDTSDYIRPT
+134 IAGVDTSDYIRPT

-185 EEIPIGSLIVFTASG
+185 EEIPIGSLVVFTASG

-256 GVIEVYKKDTNGKAL
+256 GVIEIYKKDTNGKAL

-319 YQSSGQSEWTV
+319 YQASGKSEWTI
-330 TVNSSNK
+330 TVDSSNK

-359 EDNKIDGISFR
+359 EDSKVDGISFR

-385 GKITISNLKPGT
+385 GKIIVSNLKPGT
-397 YTVTETVEDKYEP
+397 YTITETVEDKYEP
-410 QETRTVT
+410 QEIRTVT

-432 KRGDL
+432 KRGNL
-437 KVIKTSEDGLNE
+437 KVAKISEDGLNE

-457 TSHSGLEVDEYAV
+457 TSHSGLKVDEYAV
-470 TNKNGIATFNDVLMG
+470 TDKNGIATFNDVLMG
-485 NNYTLEEV
+485 NNYTLKEV
-493 DTASKY
+493 DTDSKY

-516 KSFHNILKKFTV
+516 KSFCNVLKKFTV
-528 TVTKAD
+528 TVTKTDA
-534 TEKGNAQG
+534 EKGYAQG

-560 DKYTTDS
+560 DKYTANA

-581 WTLKEITAS
+581 WTLREITAS

-595 DETVY
+595 DKTVY
-600 KIGAEANNYTVERNT
+600 KIGAEPKNYTVERNT

-654 LKSAGSYNKAKE
+654 LKSARNYEKAKE

-682 KDFPYGTYTVHQTKG
+682 KDLPYGTYTVHQTKG

-727 ESYVKVIKKDDETGK
+727 ESYVKVIKKDAETGK

-750 FQIYDPDGEL
+750 FKIYDPDGKL
-760 VTMTYTYPTPTTIDI
+760 VTMTYTYPTPTTIDT
-775 FYTDASGSLI
+775 FYTDANGSLI
-785 TPEKLPYGK
+785 TPERLPYGK

-800 VQAPYGYVI
+800 VQEPYGYVLNK
-809 DRTPIT
+809 TPVS
-815 FDIVADTATEDN
+815 FDITSDTATEDGG
-827 NFMIVVIEKTNIPQ
+827 ITVVI
-841 KGQIAFT
+841 
-848 KTGYIFT
+848 
-855 TVKEENGLY
+855 
-864 EAQFELGNLDGAT
+864 
-877 VTITAAEDIYTPD
+877 
-890 GTLRYKKGSDVD
+890 
-902 IIITKADGKAI
+902 
-913 SKPLYLGKY
+913 
-922 EIKESVAP
+922 
-930 YGYTKSNEIVFVE
+930 
-943 LTYAGQEIDIVSAET
+943 
-958 SMYNHYQNVEISLK
+958 
-972 KVLEQDELFNI
+972 
-983 GMHDE
+983 
-988 YKNIYFGLYVDE
+988 
-1000 EIVAKDGTVIPKDGL
+1000 
-1015 IGYSSCDENG
+1015 
-1025 IISFAPNI
+1025 
-1033 PVDTKLY
+1033 
-1040 IKEYRTDEHYIISDE
+1040 
-1055 KYPLTFNY
+1055 
-1063 AGQNVTCVEI
+1063 I
-1073 EANDGVSI
+1073 EV
-1081 ENKLIRGTIAVKKV
+1081 ENKPIRGTIVGKKI
-1095 DNDGFA
+1095 DEDGFA
-1101 VAGAVFGLF
+1101 IAGAVFGLF
-1110 KANETEFTEKTALMI
+1110 NESETVFTEETAIMI

-1137 NVPYGKWIVREIKSP
+1137 NILYGKWIVRELKSP
-1152 PSFKINTTIY
+1152 PSFKLNPTVYTVNVMEDGEIIEL
-1162 IVSITTDEE
+1162 IV
-1171 IVELVI
+1171 
-1177 ENKFILGSVKVSK
+1177 ENKFILGSVKVTK
-1190 IDKDNPEI
+1190 VDEDNPET
-1198 KLSGAIFELYVDV
+1198 KLSSAVFEIYVDV
-1211 DRNKEFNPE
+1211 DRNKEFNPD

-1226 QLNEDEVGV
+1226 ELTEDEIGV

-1246 FIHEKS
+1246 FVHEKL

-1258 KDDDYHYFEIT
+1258 KDDGYHYFEIT
-1269 EDGMLIEFEIT
+1269 EDGTIIELEIS
-1280 NEKLPEPEVPVPDIP
+1280 NEKIPKSETPNPDIP
-1295 NTDEPWR
+1295 NTDVPWR

>member
-1 MFNKNINIKNILAI
+1 MKKTLKKLIAILLTVMTVI
-15 ILAIT
+15 G
-20 LIFSS
+20 IFPLS
-25 ISITVFATPS
+25 TFATPA

-48 DALAYT
+48 DALAHT
-54 GYDVQALKNNG
+54 GYDVQGLKDNG
-65 QIFIKY
+65 QIFKKY
-71 GSMVSDSILS
+71 GSMVDDSILS
-81 NISYDSSFANEGIET
+81 NISYDTGFANEGTET
-96 VTDTSTISGKAP
+96 VTDSSTVSGKAP

-159 EKWVESGLAREIKF
+159 QKWVDSGLAREIEF
-173 KQSSDGKTFTAD
+173 TQSSDGKIFTAD
-185 EEIPIGSLIVFTASG
+185 EEVPIGSLIVFTASG

-229 ITLEGLSKNGA
+229 ITLEGLSKNGS

-283 GIQYKIG
+283 GTQFKIG

-304 PYGTYTVKETVFPTN
+304 PYGTYTVKETLFPTN
-319 YQSSGQSEWTV
+319 YQVSGKSEWTV
-330 TVNSSNK
+330 TVDSSNK

-359 EDNKIDGISFR
+359 EDGKVDGISFR

-397 YTVTETVEDKYEP
+397 YTIAETVEDKYEP
-410 QETRTVT
+410 QETRKVT

-437 KVIKTSEDGLNE
+437 KVTKTSEDGHNE

-470 TNKNGIATFNDVLMG
+470 TDKTGIATFNDVLMG
-485 NNYTLEEV
+485 NDYTLEEV

-516 KSFHNILKKFTV
+516 KSFHNVLKKFTV
-528 TVTKAD
+528 TVTKTDA
-534 TEKGNAQG
+534 EKSNAQG

-560 DKYTTDS
+560 DKYTTDA
-567 NGKFTTKEYVCGDN
+567 NGNFTTKEYVCGDN
-581 WTLKEITAS
+581 WTLREITAS

-595 DETVY
+595 DETVH
-600 KIGAEANNYTVERNT
+600 KIGVEPKNYTVEKNT

-628 IAIIKHSDDGSTQIE
+628 IAIIKHSDDGGTQIE
-643 HPEVGAEFQVY
+643 HPEVGAEFLVY
-654 LKSAGSYNKAKE
+654 LKSAGSYDKAKE

-682 KDFPYGTYTVHQTKG
+682 KDLPYGTYTVHQTKG
-697 AEGREFMPD
+697 AEGKEFISD
-706 FDVIIN
+706 FDVVIN

-727 ESYVKVIKKDDETGK
+727 ESYVKVIKKDVETGK
-742 TIPYAGAG
+742 TIPYTGAG
-750 FQIYDPDGEL
+750 FKIYDPDGKL
-760 VTMTYTYPTPTTIDI
+760 VTMTYTYPTPTTIDT
-775 FYTDASGSLI
+775 FYTDANGSLI
-785 TPEKLPYGK
+785 TPERLSYGK

-809 DRTPIT
+809 DRNPVS
-815 FDIVADTATEDN
+815 FDITADTATEDGG
-827 NFMIVVIEKTNIPQ
+827 ITVVI
-841 KGQIAFT
+841 
-848 KTGYIFT
+848 
-855 TVKEENGLY
+855 
-864 EAQFELGNLDGAT
+864 
-877 VTITAAEDIYTPD
+877 
-890 GTLRYKKGSDVD
+890 
-902 IIITKADGKAI
+902 
-913 SKPLYLGKY
+913 
-922 EIKESVAP
+922 
-930 YGYTKSNEIVFVE
+930 
-943 LTYAGQEIDIVSAET
+943 
-958 SMYNHYQNVEISLK
+958 
-972 KVLEQDELFNI
+972 
-983 GMHDE
+983 
-988 YKNIYFGLYVDE
+988 
-1000 EIVAKDGTVIPKDGL
+1000 
-1015 IGYSSCDENG
+1015 
-1025 IISFAPNI
+1025 
-1033 PVDTKLY
+1033 
-1040 IKEYRTDEHYIISDE
+1040 
-1055 KYPLTFNY
+1055 
-1063 AGQNVTCVEI
+1063 I
-1073 EANDGVSI
+1073 EV
-1081 ENKLIRGTIAVKKV
+1081 ENKPIHGTIMGKKL
-1095 DNDGFA
+1095 DEDGFA
-1101 VAGAVFGLF
+1101 IAGAVFGLF
-1110 KANETEFTEKTALMI
+1110 KENETEFTEETALMT
-1125 STSNEIGVFGFE
+1125 STSNEIGVFAFE

-1152 PSFKINTTIY
+1152 PSFKLNTTIY
-1162 IVSITTDEE
+1162 VVSVTTDEE
-1171 IVELVI
+1171 IVELII
-1177 ENKFILGSVKVSK
+1177 ENKFILGSVKVTK
-1190 IDKDNPEI
+1190 VDEDNPET
-1198 KLSGAIFELYVDV
+1198 KLSGAVFEVYVDV
-1211 DRNKEFNPE
+1211 DRDKVFNSD

-1226 QLNEDEVGV
+1226 ELTESEIGI
-1235 YIMNDLRHNGY
+1235 YTMNDLRYNGY
-1246 FIHEKS
+1246 FIYEKS

-1258 KDDDYHYFEIT
+1258 KDKDYHYFEIT
-1269 EDGMLIEFEIT
+1269 EDGMLIELKIT
-1280 NEKLPEPEVPVPDIP
+1280 NERIPEPEVPVPDIP
-1295 NTDEPWR
+1295 NTDASCR
-1302 LGFWIGMTAVAF
+1302 LSFWVGMTAIAF
-1314 GGLVAYVIITIKK
+1314 GGLVAYIIITIKR

>member
-1 MFNKNINIKNILAI
+1 MFKKNINIKKFLAVILATI
-15 ILAIT
+15 SV
-20 LIFSS
+20 FSS
-25 ISITVFATPS
+25 IPVTVFATPA

-43 DNVYL
+43 DNIYL

-54 GYDVQALKNNG
+54 GYDVQGLKDNG
-65 QIFIKY
+65 QIFKKY
-71 GSMVSDSILS
+71 GSMVADSILS
-81 NISYDSSFANEGIET
+81 NISYDTGFANEGTET
-96 VTDTSTISGKAP
+96 VADSSTVSGKAP

-185 EEIPIGSLIVFTASG
+185 EEIPIGSLVVFTASG

-229 ITLEGLSKNGA
+229 ITLEGLSKNGS

-271 SGAVFVATHKET
+271 SGAVFVVTHKET
-283 GIQYKIG
+283 GTQYKIG

-319 YQSSGQSEWTV
+319 YQESGKSEWTV
-330 TVNSSNK
+330 TLNSSNK
-337 GTVTINAVN
+337 GTVTINAIN

-359 EDNKIDGISFR
+359 EDGKVDGISFR

-385 GKITISNLKPGT
+385 GKTTISNLKPGT
-397 YTVTETVEDKYEP
+397 YTITETVEDKYEP
-410 QETRTVT
+410 QETRIVT

-432 KRGDL
+432 KRGNL
-437 KVIKTSEDGLNE
+437 EVTKTSEDTLNE

-470 TNKNGIATFNDVLMG
+470 TNKNGIAIFNDVLIG

-493 DTASKY
+493 DTDSKY
-499 VVPESQSAN
+499 VILESQSVN

-516 KSFHNILKKFTV
+516 KSFHNVLKKFTV
-528 TVTKAD
+528 TVTKTDA
-534 TEKGNAQG
+534 EKGYAQG

-560 DKYTTDS
+560 DKYTTNA

-581 WTLKEITAS
+581 WTLREITAS

-595 DETVY
+595 DKTVY
-600 KIGAEANNYTVERNT
+600 KIGAEPKNYTVERNT

-622 QVIKGN
+622 EVIKGN

-654 LKSAGSYNKAKE
+654 LKSVGSYDKAKE

-682 KDFPYGTYTVHQTKG
+682 KDLPYGTYTVHQTKG
-697 AEGREFMPD
+697 AEGREFISD
-706 FDVIIN
+706 FDVVIN

-727 ESYVKVIKKDDETGK
+727 ESYVKVIKKDAETGK
-742 TIPYAGAG
+742 TIPYVGAG
-750 FQIYDPDGEL
+750 FQIYDPDGKL
-760 VTMTYTYPTPTTIDI
+760 VTMTYTYPTPTTIDT
-775 FYTDASGSLI
+775 FYTDANGSLI
-785 TPEKLPYGK
+785 TPERLPYGK
-794 GYKLVE
+794 GYTLVE

-809 DRTPIT
+809 DRTPVS
-815 FDIVADTATEDN
+815 FDITADTATEDGE
-827 NFMIVVIEKTNIPQ
+827 IILVI
-841 KGQIAFT
+841 
-848 KTGYIFT
+848 
-855 TVKEENGLY
+855 
-864 EAQFELGNLDGAT
+864 
-877 VTITAAEDIYTPD
+877 
-890 GTLRYKKGSDVD
+890 
-902 IIITKADGKAI
+902 
-913 SKPLYLGKY
+913 
-922 EIKESVAP
+922 
-930 YGYTKSNEIVFVE
+930 
-943 LTYAGQEIDIVSAET
+943 
-958 SMYNHYQNVEISLK
+958 
-972 KVLEQDELFNI
+972 
-983 GMHDE
+983 
-988 YKNIYFGLYVDE
+988 
-1000 EIVAKDGTVIPKDGL
+1000 
-1015 IGYSSCDENG
+1015 
-1025 IISFAPNI
+1025 
-1033 PVDTKLY
+1033 
-1040 IKEYRTDEHYIISDE
+1040 
-1055 KYPLTFNY
+1055 
-1063 AGQNVTCVEI
+1063 I
-1073 EANDGVSI
+1073 EI
-1081 ENKLIRGTIAVKKV
+1081 ENKPIR
-1095 DNDGFA
+1095 
-1101 VAGAVFGLF
+1101 
-1110 KANETEFTEKTALMI
+1110 
-1125 STSNEIGVFGFE
+1125 
-1137 NVPYGKWIVREIKSP
+1137 
-1152 PSFKINTTIY
+1152 
-1162 IVSITTDEE
+1162 
-1171 IVELVI
+1171 
-1177 ENKFILGSVKVSK
+1177 GSVKVTK
-1190 IDKDNPEI
+1190 VDEGNPEI
-1198 KLSGAIFELYVDV
+1198 KLSGAVFELYVDV
-1211 DRNKEFNPE
+1211 DKNKEFNPD

-1226 QLNEDEVGV
+1226 ELNEDKVGV

-1258 KDDDYHYFEIT
+1258 KDDGYHYFEIT
-1269 EDGMLIEFEIT
+1269 EDGIVIELEIT
-1280 NEKLPEPEVPVPDIP
+1280 NEKIPEPEVPVPDIP
-1295 NTDEPWR
+1295 NTDASWR
-1302 LGFWIGMTAVAF
+1302 LSFWIGMTAIAF

>member
-20 LIFSS
+20 LMFSS

-96 VTDTSTISGKAP
+96 ITDISTISGKAP

-147 NLKSSGAWSTAA
+147 NLKSSGAWSTSAQ
-159 EKWVESGLAREIKF
+159 KWVESGKAREISF

-256 GVIEVYKKDTNGKAL
+256 GVIEIYKKDTNGKAL

-290 PTNSNGYAVSQERL
+290 PTNSNGYAITQERI

-319 YQSSGQSEWTV
+319 YQASGQSEWTV
-330 TVNSSNK
+330 TLNSSNK

-359 EDNKIDGISFR
+359 EDGKVDAISFH
-370 ITGNGVDKT
+370 IKGNGVDKT

-385 GKITISNLKPGT
+385 GRITISNLKPGT
-397 YTVTETVEDKYEP
+397 YTITEIVEDKYEP

-437 KVIKTSEDGLNE
+437 KVTKTSEDGFNK

-457 TSHSGLEVDEYAV
+457 TSHSGLKVDEYAV
-470 TNKNGIATFNDVLMG
+470 TDKNGVATFNDVLMG

-493 DTASKY
+493 DVDSKY
-499 VVPESQSAN
+499 VIPEVQSAN

-516 KSFHNILKKFTV
+516 KSFHNVLKKFTV

-534 TEKGNAQG
+534 SKTGYAQG

-551 GIYNGDELI
+551 GIYNGNELI
-560 DKYTTDS
+560 DEYTTDA

-581 WTLKEITAS
+581 WTLREITAS

-600 KIGAEANNYTVERNT
+600 KIGAESKNYTVEKNT

-622 QVIKGN
+622 QVIKGK

-654 LKSAGSYNKAKE
+654 LKSAGSYNKAKG

-675 KNGFAQT
+675 ENGFAQT
-682 KDFPYGTYTVHQTKG
+682 KDLPYGTYTVHQAKG
-697 AEGREFMPD
+697 ADGKEFISD
-706 FDVIIN
+706 FDVVIN
-712 TDGQTYRYLINNANF
+712 SDGQTYRYIINNANF
-727 ESYVKVIKKDDETGK
+727 ESYVKVIKKDAETGK

-750 FQIYDPDGEL
+750 FQIYDPDGKL
-760 VTMTYTYPTPTTIDI
+760 VTMTYTYPTPTTIDT

-785 TPEKLPYGK
+785 TPERLPYGK
-794 GYKLVE
+794 GYTLVE
-800 VQAPYGYVI
+800 VQAPYGYVVEKN
-809 DRTPIT
+809 PIS
-815 FDIVADTATEDN
+815 FDVTADTATEDGGITVVV
-827 NFMIVVIEKTNIPQ
+827 IVV
-841 KGQIAFT
+841 
-848 KTGYIFT
+848 
-855 TVKEENGLY
+855 
-864 EAQFELGNLDGAT
+864 
-877 VTITAAEDIYTPD
+877 
-890 GTLRYKKGSDVD
+890 
-902 IIITKADGKAI
+902 
-913 SKPLYLGKY
+913 
-922 EIKESVAP
+922 
-930 YGYTKSNEIVFVE
+930 
-943 LTYAGQEIDIVSAET
+943 
-958 SMYNHYQNVEISLK
+958 
-972 KVLEQDELFNI
+972 
-983 GMHDE
+983 
-988 YKNIYFGLYVDE
+988 
-1000 EIVAKDGTVIPKDGL
+1000 
-1015 IGYSSCDENG
+1015 
-1025 IISFAPNI
+1025 
-1033 PVDTKLY
+1033 
-1040 IKEYRTDEHYIISDE
+1040 
-1055 KYPLTFNY
+1055 
-1063 AGQNVTCVEI
+1063 
-1073 EANDGVSI
+1073 
-1081 ENKLIRGTIAVKKV
+1081 ENKPIRGTIVGKKI
-1095 DNDGFA
+1095 DEDGFA
-1101 VAGAVFGLF
+1101 IAGAVFGLF
-1110 KANETEFTEKTALMI
+1110 EENETEFTEETAFMI

-1137 NVPYGKWIVREIKSP
+1137 NILYGKWIVRELKSP
-1152 PSFKINTTIY
+1152 PSFKLNTTVYTVNVMEDGEI
-1162 IVSITTDEE
+1162 IEL
-1171 IVELVI
+1171 IVEN
-1177 ENKFILGSVKVSK
+1177 EFILGSVKVTK
-1190 IDKDNPEI
+1190 VDEDNLET
-1198 KLSGAIFELYVDV
+1198 KLSGAIFEIYVDV
-1211 DRNKEFNPE
+1211 DGNKEFNPE
-1220 IDILVG
+1220 IDILIG
-1226 QLNEDEVGV
+1226 ELKEDEVGV
-1235 YIMNDLRHNGY
+1235 YIMNDLRYNGY
-1246 FIHEKS
+1246 FVYEKS

-1258 KDDDYHYFEIT
+1258 KDDGYHYFEIT
-1269 EDGMLIEFEIT
+1269 EDGTIIELEIS
-1280 NEKLPEPEVPVPDIP
+1280 NEKIPKSETPNPNIP
-1295 NTDEPWR
+1295 NTDVPWR

>member
-1 MFNKNINIKNILAI
+1 MFKKNINIKKLLAVILTVI
-15 ILAIT
+15 SV
-20 LIFSS
+20 FSS
-25 ISITVFATPS
+25 IPVTVFAAPA
-35 SDIPDEML
+35 SDIPNEML
-43 DNVYL
+43 NNIYL

-54 GYDVQALKNNG
+54 GYDVQGLKDNG
-65 QIFIKY
+65 QIFKKY
-71 GSMVSDSILS
+71 GSMVADSILS
-81 NISYDSSFANEGIET
+81 DISYDTGFANEGTET
-96 VTDTSTISGKAP
+96 VSDSSTVSGKAP

-134 IVGMDTSDYIRPT
+134 IAGVDTSDYIRPT

-200 TVSHVG
+200 KVSHVG

-229 ITLEGLSKNGA
+229 ITMEGLSKNGS

-256 GVIEVYKKDTNGKAL
+256 GVIEIYKKDTNGKAL

-283 GIQYKIG
+283 GTQYKIG

-319 YQSSGQSEWTV
+319 YQASGKSEWTV
-330 TVNSSNK
+330 TLKSGNK

-354 IVKTS
+354 IIKTS
-359 EDNKIDGISFR
+359 EDGKVDGISFR
-370 ITGNGVDKT
+370 IIGNGIDKK
-379 VKTENG
+379 VKTENS

-397 YTVTETVEDKYEP
+397 YTITETVEDKYEP
-410 QETRTVT
+410 LETRQVT

-437 KVIKTSEDGLNE
+437 KVTKTSEDGLNE
-449 GIKFHLYG
+449 DIKFHLYG
-457 TSHSGLEVDEYAV
+457 TSYSGLTVNEYAV

-493 DTASKY
+493 DTDSKY
-499 VVPESQSAN
+499 VVPESQNAN

-516 KSFHNILKKFTV
+516 KSFHNVLKKFTV
-528 TVTKAD
+528 TVTKVDA
-534 TEKGNAQG
+534 EKGNAQS
-542 DATLTGAVY
+542 DATLVGAVY
-551 GIYNGDELI
+551 GVYDGEKLV
-560 DKYTTDS
+560 DKYTTDA

-581 WTLKEITAS
+581 WTLREITAS

-595 DETVY
+595 DETVH
-600 KIGAEANNYTVERNT
+600 KIGAESKNYTVEKNT

-666 TERDTLVCD
+666 IERDTLVCD

-682 KDFPYGTYTVHQTKG
+682 KDLPYGTYTVHQTKG
-697 AEGREFMPD
+697 AEGREFISD
-706 FDVIIN
+706 FDVVIN

-727 ESYVKVIKKDDETGK
+727 ESYVKVIKKDAETGK

-750 FQIYDPDGEL
+750 FKIYDPDGKL
-760 VTMTYTYPTPTTIDI
+760 VTMTYTYPTPTTIDT
-775 FYTDASGSLI
+775 FYTDANGSLI
-785 TPEKLPYGK
+785 TPERLPYGK
-794 GYKLVE
+794 GYTLVE

-809 DRTPIT
+809 DRNPVS
-815 FDIVADTATEDN
+815 FDITADTATEDGG
-827 NFMIVVIEKTNIPQ
+827 ITVVVIE
-841 KGQIAFT
+841 
-848 KTGYIFT
+848 
-855 TVKEENGLY
+855 V
-864 EAQFELGNLDGAT
+864 
-877 VTITAAEDIYTPD
+877 
-890 GTLRYKKGSDVD
+890 
-902 IIITKADGKAI
+902 
-913 SKPLYLGKY
+913 
-922 EIKESVAP
+922 
-930 YGYTKSNEIVFVE
+930 
-943 LTYAGQEIDIVSAET
+943 
-958 SMYNHYQNVEISLK
+958 
-972 KVLEQDELFNI
+972 
-983 GMHDE
+983 
-988 YKNIYFGLYVDE
+988 
-1000 EIVAKDGTVIPKDGL
+1000 
-1015 IGYSSCDENG
+1015 
-1025 IISFAPNI
+1025 
-1033 PVDTKLY
+1033 
-1040 IKEYRTDEHYIISDE
+1040 
-1055 KYPLTFNY
+1055 
-1063 AGQNVTCVEI
+1063 
-1073 EANDGVSI
+1073 
-1081 ENKLIRGTIAVKKV
+1081 ENKPIRGTIVGKKI
-1095 DNDGFA
+1095 DEDGFA
-1101 VAGAVFGLF
+1101 IAGAVFGLF
-1110 KANETEFTEKTALMI
+1110 NESETEFTEETAI
-1125 STSNEIGVFGFE
+1125 ITSTSNEIGVFGFE
-1137 NVPYGKWIVREIKSP
+1137 NVPYGEWIVREIETP
-1152 PSFKINTTIY
+1152 PSFKLNPTVYKVKVMEDGEVI
-1162 IVSITTDEE
+1162 
-1171 IVELVI
+1171 ELVV
-1177 ENKFILGSVKVSK
+1177 ENKFILGSVEVTKV
-1190 IDKDNPEI
+1190 DEDNPEI
-1198 KLSGAIFELYVDV
+1198 KLSGAVFELHVDV
-1211 DRNKEFNPE
+1211 DRNKEFNPD

-1226 QLNEDEVGV
+1226 ELNEDEVGV

-1269 EDGMLIEFEIT
+1269 EDGMLIELKIA
-1280 NEKLPEPEVPVPDIP
+1280 NEKIPEPEVPVPDIP
-1295 NTDEPWR
+1295 NTDASWR
-1302 LGFWIGMTAVAF
+1302 LSFWIGMTAIVF